1 MTALQ
6 AFYEYSVAA
15 TPDIADH
22 LPQFVTWA
30 TNASVIEIGVGSG
43 NSSSA
48 WLYGGATLWSV
59 DHIPMPRAM
68 ELAALVPTWRYNIGD
83 SLYWEPFAP
92 YNVDIVFIDSEHTY
106 DQTLAELHAYAPHIA
121 PGGKILLHDTITHP
135 PVLAAIITFGA
146 DYTNDPTGSGLGIIQ
161 L

>member
-1 MTALQ
+1 MNLQ
-6 AFYEYSVAA
+6 AFYEHSVGS

-30 TNASVIEIGVGSG
+30 TNATVIEIGVGSA

-59 DHIPMPRAM
+59 DHIPTPRAM
-68 ELAALVPTWRYNIGD
+68 LLAEMIPTWRYNIGD
-83 SLYWEPFAP
+83 SLYWEPLALR
-92 YNVDIVFIDSEHTY
+92 NVDIVFIDSGHTY
-106 DQTLAELHAYAPHIA
+106 DLTLAELAAYAPHVA

-135 PVLAAIITFGA
+135 PVLAAIQAFAA